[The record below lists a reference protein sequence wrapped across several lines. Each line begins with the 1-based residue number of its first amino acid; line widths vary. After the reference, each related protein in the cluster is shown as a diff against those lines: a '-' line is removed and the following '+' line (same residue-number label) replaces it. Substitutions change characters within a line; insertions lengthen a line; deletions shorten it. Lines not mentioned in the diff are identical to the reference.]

1 MKKPSLKHI
10 PLGLLIVYLVRS
22 LILNSVTINDVLLMG
37 VLAALTAFYE
47 MQLESSKI
55 AKLNEQIKAIE
66 THNKQQDDIIQ
77 AVRDS
82 LSAFKVGSSLKNVR

>member
-55 AKLNEQIKAIE
+55 TKLNEQIKALE
-66 THNKQQDDIIQ
+66 THNKQQDDIVQ